1 MEGGLGQFDSIY
13 NILLMVVVITL
24 IARQINLPSTI
35 AFIFAGLL
43 AASVPRIPLPDLS
56 PEVFL
61 SILLPPILFTE
72 TLTMD
77 VDGLIDDSDTILS
90 FAVAGTAL
98 MVTAIGLYTHLIF
111 NLTWMEAFILG
122 IIIAPTDP
130 VSIITTFKRLGVI
143 RRFQLIVA
151 GESLF
156 NDGFAVVI
164 YSILLTIVNAGTISV
179 GEILAISTI
188 KIFGGA
194 IIGYVAGDIVH
205 LIFCWTE
212 DLYVKTLLT
221 FIVTF
226 GVFRLAEAIRSSGV
240 IAVVIA
246 GLILNYRC
254 RNHGGISEKGEET
267 LNVMWEFVG
276 FIASSFAFI
285 FIGVSLDAELL
296 STYALP
302 IIALSIM
309 STLFRFLM
317 TEGISRV
324 LERYRDKRIPWNWRV
339 GMTWSGL
346 RGAVS
351 VVLVLGITGVNFAN
365 EQLLLALT
373 YGIVLGTNLIQG
385 LTMPWIINRF
395 RLYSSSRAPRQPDE
409 EQDDGILQNITG

>member
-13 NILLMVVVITL
+13 NILLLVVVITL
-24 IARQINLPSTI
+24 IARQINFPSTI

-98 MVTAIGLYTHLIF
+98 MVTAVGLYTHLIF

-143 RRFQLIVA
+143 KRFQLIVA

-164 YSILLTIVNAGTISV
+164 YSILLTIVDAGTISA
-179 GEILAISTI
+179 GEVLAISAI
-188 KIFGGA
+188 KIFGGV
-194 IIGYVAGDIVH
+194 IIGYVAGYIVH

-212 DLYVKTLLT
+212 DLYVETLLT

-226 GVFRLAEAIRSSGV
+226 GVFRLAEAIHSSGV

-317 TEGISRV
+317 TEGISRF
-324 LERYRDKRIPWNWRV
+324 LERYRGKRIPWNWRV

-385 LTMPWIINRF
+385 LTMPWIIKRF
-395 RLYSSSRAPRQPDE
+395 RLYSSSRAPRQPE
-409 EQDDGILQNITG
+409 EKQDDDILPNIAG

>member
-1 MEGGLGQFDSIY
+1 MRSKFKIVCI
-13 NILLMVVVITL
+13 NI
-24 IARQINLPSTI
+24 
-35 AFIFAGLL
+35 
-43 AASVPRIPLPDLS
+43 
-56 PEVFL
+56 
-61 SILLPPILFTE
+61 
-72 TLTMD
+72 
-77 VDGLIDDSDTILS
+77 
-90 FAVAGTAL
+90 
-98 MVTAIGLYTHLIF
+98 
-111 NLTWMEAFILG
+111 
-122 IIIAPTDP
+122 
-130 VSIITTFKRLGVI
+130 
-143 RRFQLIVA
+143 IV
-151 GESLF
+151 
-156 NDGFAVVI
+156 
-164 YSILLTIVNAGTISV
+164 
-179 GEILAISTI
+179 
-188 KIFGGA
+188 
-194 IIGYVAGDIVH
+194 
-205 LIFCWTE
+205 
-212 DLYVKTLLT
+212 T

>member
-194 IIGYVAGDIVH
+194 IIGYVAGYIVH

>member
-1 MEGGLGQFDSIY
+1 MDGGLGQFDSIY

-24 IARQINLPSTI
+24 VARQINFPSTI

-61 SILLPPILFTE
+61 TILLPPILFTE

-77 VDGLIDDSDTILS
+77 VDGLIDDSDTIMA

-98 MVTAIGLYTHLIF
+98 MITAIALYTHLIF

-122 IIIAPTDP
+122 VIIAPTDP

-143 RRFQLIVA
+143 KRFQLIVA

-164 YSILLTIVNAGTISV
+164 YSILLVVVEAGTISA
-179 GEILAISTI
+179 GEVLTLTVI

-194 IIGYVAGDIVH
+194 ILGYVAGYVVH

-212 DLYVKTLLT
+212 DLYVETLLT
-221 FIVTF
+221 FIIAF
-226 GVFRLAEAIRSSGV
+226 GVFRLAEAFHSSGV

-267 LNVMWEFVG
+267 LEIMWEFVG

-285 FIGVSLDAELL
+285 FIGVSLEAKLL
-296 STYALP
+296 ATYALP
-302 IIALSIM
+302 IIALSIVSM
-309 STLFRFLM
+309 IFRFLM
-317 TEGISRV
+317 TELISWF
-324 LERYRDKRIPWNWRV
+324 LEKYRGKRIPWNWRV

-373 YGIVLGTNLIQG
+373 YGIVLSTNVIQG

-395 RLYSSSRAPRQPDE
+395 RLYSSSRASRQPEE
-409 EQDDGILQNITG
+409 EQDDALQNLAD